1 MALRV
6 RDPRLDRPDH
16 NAMLGLLSEF
26 HFDEDHVVL
35 RI

>member
-1 MALRV
+1 MIGLL
-6 RDPRLDRPDH
+6 PRLDRPDH

-35 RI
+35 